1 MNYQKAEKIYK
12 ALANRRRLAII
23 QCLSKEDKITVSD
36 ISEKIKLSLT
46 STSKHLQILKS
57 AGLAESE
64 QVNLEQHYFLVNKN
78 NSFIKQALSVE

>member
-23 QCLSKEDKITVSD
+23 QCLSKEDKINVSD

-57 AGLAESE
+57 TGLVESE
-64 QVNLEQHYFLVNKN
+64 QVNLEQYYFLVNKN